1 MHLLCT
7 SHTLTCTHTNG
18 ELQNRHGNHKA
29 QMEKRRGESHISVF
43 NSHLAMKQQNDV
55 LQEINSH
62 RTHIHPNATMDTF
75 FPCFLFLTDVA
86 INLTVSFWLCWSFW
100 RASGAYLTFIR
111 TSVAMD
117 NPSHQ
122 CNNQPSLLEI
132 LYKTLLEVE
141 SDSASLVPL
150 LVDGFFLLFFF
161 FFKLTNTAY

>member
-7 SHTLTCTHTNG
+7 SYTLTCTHTNG
-18 ELQNRHGNHKA
+18 ELQKNRHGNHKA

-75 FPCFLFLTDVA
+75 FPLFLTDVA

-100 RASGAYLTFIR
+100 RASGAYLTFIKIQEPQWQWTIHLISATTNHLCLR
-111 TSVAMD
+111 SLQ
-117 NPSHQ
+117 NPSGSWIWL
-122 CNNQPSLLEI
+122 CLFSA
-132 LYKTLLEVE
+132 TL
-141 SDSASLVPL
+141 
-150 LVDGFFLLFFF
+150 GCWFFF
-161 FFKLTNTAY
+161 FLN